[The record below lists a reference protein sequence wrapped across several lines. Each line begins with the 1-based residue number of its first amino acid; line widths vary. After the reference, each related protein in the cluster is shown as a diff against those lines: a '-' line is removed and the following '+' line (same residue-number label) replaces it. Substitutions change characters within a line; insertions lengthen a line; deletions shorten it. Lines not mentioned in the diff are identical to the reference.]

1 MKPHLKVILNE
12 MFNRVGAAFDPDMV
26 GIEGWYLKHEWT
38 EEQQSDFALWMQD
51 YLLANAKARKEIM
64 RISVK
69 NKQVIN
75 RVIDNFLGN
84 YGWKVKTMTRRGSS
98 RHG

>member
-1 MKPHLKVILNE
+1 MKPHLEAILTE
-12 MFNRVGAAFDPDMV
+12 MFNCVGATFNPAVVTIDK
-26 GIEGWYLKHEWT
+26 WYLQHEWT
-38 EEQQSDFALWMQD
+38 EQDQSDFASWMQD
-51 YLLANAKARKEIM
+51 YLIEHKAARKEIM
-64 RISVK
+64 SRPVK

-75 RVIDNFLGN
+75 RAIDSFLGN

>member
-1 MKPHLKVILNE
+1 
-12 MFNRVGAAFDPDMV
+12 MFNCVGATFNPAVVTIDK
-26 GIEGWYLKHEWT
+26 WYLKHEWT
-38 EEQQSDFALWMQD
+38 EEQQSDFALWMQE

-64 RISVK
+64 RIAVK